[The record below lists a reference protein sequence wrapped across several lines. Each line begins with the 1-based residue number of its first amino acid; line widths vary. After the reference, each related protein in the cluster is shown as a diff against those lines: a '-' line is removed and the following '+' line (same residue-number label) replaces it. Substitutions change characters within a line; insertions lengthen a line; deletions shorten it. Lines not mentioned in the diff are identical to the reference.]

1 MSPAA
6 ELATH
11 NKEGD
16 YWLAVDG
23 DVYDVSSYIDM
34 HPGGEGVMRQLAGND
49 VTDEFYG
56 L

>member
-1 MSPAA
+1 MSSAA

-16 YWLAVDG
+16 YWLAIDG

-34 HPGGEGVMRQLAGND
+34 HPGGEGVFRQLAGND